1 MRVFRQQYT
10 DRNGQTKESAKWYVE
25 IKDHH
30 DSTKRIPG
38 FTDKS
43 ATIEFGRKLTKLV
56 AGRTAH
62 DPPSAELIRWIEGL
76 PTALRAKL
84 VKLGLVDGQSSMTGK
99 RFKDHLKDFEQN
111 LMDRGRTPAYR
122 KLVTGRVGAIL
133 EKCEF
138 RQLND
143 IAAERVESFLAKL
156 KTKGRSQQ
164 TLNDYLVSVKTF
176 LNWMVSTRRLSANP
190 LAHLQ
195 GGNVKVDRR
204 LERRELTEDEIRWL
218 LTTSKSGKAVYGLTG
233 EERFKLYSVALGTGL
248 RASELASLT
257 PQSFDIESA
266 QGTVRILAKDEKA
279 RRGDTLPLPPDVAK
293 LLREWLPSLAS
304 DAKLW
309 PGQWAVHKWA
319 SKFVQHDL
327 KAARE
332 AWLKAAPSDEEREAM
347 EKTDFLSYRDREGQQ
362 ADFHALRHTFLS
374 RLGRSGASAK
384 VMQRLARH
392 STVALTLDRYTH
404 AGLFD
409 LQAAVEKL
417 PPLPSTGPKPVKP
430 DTIRATGTDAVDVL
444 PVRLPKRLARSRS
457 SVHSNAPT
465 ERADDS
471 AENEETAE
479 KTWVSSTVPAVLT
492 ERGGFEPPVKFD
504 PHAALAKRCY
514 RPLSHLSS
522 VLRPGDSYSW
532 D

>member
-30 DSTKRIPG
+30 DATKRIPG

-76 PTALRAKL
+76 PTALRAKI
-84 VKLGLVDGQSSMTGK
+84 VKLGLIEGHSSMTGK
-99 RFKDHLKDFEQN
+99 RVKDHLTDFEQN
-111 LMDRGRTPAYR
+111 LKDRGRTPAYCQ
-122 KLVTGRVGAIL
+122 LVTARVRTIL
-133 EKCEF
+133 DGCEF
-138 RQLND
+138 QQLND

-156 KTKGRSQQ
+156 KAKGRSQQ
-164 TLNDYLVSVKTF
+164 TANFYLVALKNF
-176 LNWMVSTRRLSANP
+176 LNWMVRNRRLTSNP
-190 LAHLQ
+190 LARLQ
-195 GGNVKVDRR
+195 GGNVEVDRR
-204 LERRELTEDEIRWL
+204 LERRELSEDEIRWL
-218 LTTSKSGKAVYGLTG
+218 LTTSLSGKAVFGLTG

-257 PQSFDIESA
+257 RQSFDLESDQA
-266 QGTVRILAKDEKA
+266 TVRILAKDEKA

-293 LLREWLPSLAS
+293 LLRGWLPSLAS

-309 PGQWAVHKWA
+309 PGQWAAHKYA
-319 SKFVQHDL
+319 SKFVQQDL

-347 EKTDFLSYRDREGQQ
+347 EKTGFLSYRDSEGQQ

-392 STVALTLDRYTH
+392 STVGLTLNRYTH

-409 LQAAVEKL
+409 LQAAVAKL
-417 PPLPSTGPKPVKP
+417 PPLPSTGPKPVAP
-430 DTIRATGTDAVDVL
+430 ETIRATGTDAVDVL
-444 PVRLPKRLARSRS
+444 PVRLPKRPTRSRA
-457 SVHSNAPT
+457 SVRSGAQPQQN
-465 ERADDS
+465 DDS
-471 AENEETAE
+471 DENEETAE
-479 KTWVSSTVPAVLT
+479 KTGVSSTVQA
-492 ERGGFEPPVKFD
+492 ERVGFEPT
-504 PHAALAKRCY
+504 RN
-514 RPLSHLSS
+514 
-522 VLRPGDSYSW
+522 LRPCRFSRPVQSATLPPLLGAV
-532 D
+532 